1 MSPQPTAAQPSAPT
15 LEMVAAVAGVSRSTV
30 SRVVNASPRV
40 TAEAVEAV
48 TAAIEQLGY
57 VPNRA
62 ARSLAS
68 RRTFTIALVIPE
80 NTARFFADP
89 YFASVIQGVAM
100 YLSGTDY
107 TLTLLIASEA
117 DPEKTRRYLQGGN
130 VDGALILSHHRDDRS
145 YVQLARTL
153 PVVFGG
159 RPMSQEGPD
168 NYIVDV
174 DNVAASVQATQYLVD
189 HGRRRIATIT
199 GPQNMAAGLDRL
211 EGWRRVLAQNG
222 IADDLVE
229 EGDFTPAGGEAAM
242 TKLLARGIPFDGI
255 FVASAQMA
263 AGALGVL
270 GKHGLAVPQDV
281 AITTMDNDYY
291 AKNSTPPLTTIDQPA
306 GTQGAKIAE
315 VLVQLI
321 NGEHVE
327 KLTLIP
333 TELIERES
341 V

>member
-1 MSPQPTAAQPSAPT
+1 
-15 LEMVAAVAGVSRSTV
+15 MVAAVAGVSRSTV

-40 TAEAVEAV
+40 TPEAVEAV

-107 TLTLLIASEA
+107 TLTLLIASET
-117 DPEKTRRYLQGGN
+117 DPEKTRRYLSGGN

-174 DNVAASVQATQYLVD
+174 DNVAASVRATQYLID
-189 HGRRRIATIT
+189 HGRRRLATIT

-211 EGWRRVLAQNG
+211 EGWRQVL
-222 IADDLVE
+222 
-229 EGDFTPAGGEAAM
+229 AGGEAAM
-242 TKLLARGIPFDGI
+242 TRLLARGIPFDGI
-255 FVASAQMA
+255 FIASAQMA

-270 GKHGLAVPQDV
+270 GKHGLTVPGDV
-281 AITTMDNDYY
+281 SITTMDNDYY
-291 AKNSTPPLTTIDQPA
+291 AKNAVPPLTTIDQPA

-321 NGEHVE
+321 NGEHVD

>member
-1 MSPQPTAAQPSAPT
+1 
-15 LEMVAAVAGVSRSTV
+15 
-30 SRVVNASPRV
+30 
-40 TAEAVEAV
+40 
-48 TAAIEQLGY
+48 
-57 VPNRA
+57 
-62 ARSLAS
+62 
-68 RRTFTIALVIPE
+68 
-80 NTARFFADP
+80 
-89 YFASVIQGVAM
+89 
-100 YLSGTDY
+100 
-107 TLTLLIASEA
+107 
-117 DPEKTRRYLQGGN
+117 
-130 VDGALILSHHRDDRS
+130 
-145 YVQLARTL
+145 
-153 PVVFGG
+153 
-159 RPMSQEGPD
+159 
-168 NYIVDV
+168 
-174 DNVAASVQATQYLVD
+174 VAASVQATQYLVD

-211 EGWRRVLAQNG
+211 EGWRQVLAQNS

-242 TKLLARGIPFDGI
+242 TKLLERGIPFDGI

-270 GKHGLAVPQDV
+270 GKHGLAVPRDV

-291 AKNSTPPLTTIDQPA
+291 AKNATPPLTTIDQPA